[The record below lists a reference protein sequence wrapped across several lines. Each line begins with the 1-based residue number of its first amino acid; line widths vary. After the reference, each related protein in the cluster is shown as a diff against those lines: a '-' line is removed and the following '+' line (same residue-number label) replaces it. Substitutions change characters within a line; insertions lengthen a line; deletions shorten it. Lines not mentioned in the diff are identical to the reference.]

1 MTDATNP
8 TDEVAPETGDTTD
21 NTESV
26 ESLRAQLE
34 EAQAA
39 HARARAD
46 YANLE
51 RRSQEQR
58 LEVGR
63 AALTDA
69 VRGFL
74 PVLDDLL
81 RAIEAAE
88 TNVTEGEAAWLE
100 GVRLVAQKFKN
111 VLDQHGVEEI
121 DPFAPPEVRTRLVVQ
136 FLIADTFTASLDRL
150 TGDEQKAVK
159 QTVFDLQVNPE
170 SPGLNIE
177 KLKAGRDKAFQS
189 VRASQDIRII
199 IHRTAESLL
208 VCYVDHHDAA
218 YTWAERRV
226 LERHPTTGAAQLV
239 EVRETIDPGQLLSV
253 ALDLFVR
260 EGEAGEARD
269 VPHFLGGQG
278 HANAPRRTARH
289 SRRAG
294 SIWPSYVVSY
304 LTRGSAAVS
313 GVAFSGMKTSGLGR
327 GHGGGPCRM
336 FWERFQ

>member
-121 DPFAPPEVRTRLVVQ
+121 HALGQPFDPTKHE
-136 FLIADTFTASLDRL
+136 
-150 TGDEQKAVK
+150 AV
-159 QTVFDLQVNPE
+159 
-170 SPGLNIE
+170 
-177 KLKAGRDKAFQS
+177 
-189 VRASQDIRII
+189 
-199 IHRTAESLL
+199 
-208 VCYVDHHDAA
+208 
-218 YTWAERRV
+218 
-226 LERHPTTGAAQLV
+226 GAA
-239 EVRETIDPGQLLSV
+239 PGPEGMVVHLLQRGYTLRDRV
-253 ALDLFVR
+253 IRPAMVMVGNG
-260 EGEAGEARD
+260 EGTA
-269 VPHFLGGQG
+269 PQSGQG
-278 HANAPRRTARH
+278 
-289 SRRAG
+289 
-294 SIWPSYVVSY
+294 
-304 LTRGSAAVS
+304 
-313 GVAFSGMKTSGLGR
+313 
-327 GHGGGPCRM
+327 
-336 FWERFQ
+336 

>member
-8 TDEVAPETGDTTD
+8 TDEAAPEAGDATES
-21 NTESV
+21 TESV

-88 TNVTEGEAAWLE
+88 ANVTEGEAAWLE
-100 GVRLVAQKFKN
+100 GVRLVAQKFKT

-121 DPFAPPEVRTRLVVQ
+121 HALGQSFDPTKHE
-136 FLIADTFTASLDRL
+136 
-150 TGDEQKAVK
+150 AV
-159 QTVFDLQVNPE
+159 
-170 SPGLNIE
+170 
-177 KLKAGRDKAFQS
+177 
-189 VRASQDIRII
+189 
-199 IHRTAESLL
+199 
-208 VCYVDHHDAA
+208 
-218 YTWAERRV
+218 
-226 LERHPTTGAAQLV
+226 GAA
-239 EVRETIDPGQLLSV
+239 PGPEGVVVHLLQRGYTLRDRV
-253 ALDLFVR
+253 IRPAMVMVGNG
-260 EGEAGEARD
+260 EGTA
-269 VPHFLGGQG
+269 PQSGQG
-278 HANAPRRTARH
+278 
-289 SRRAG
+289 
-294 SIWPSYVVSY
+294 
-304 LTRGSAAVS
+304 
-313 GVAFSGMKTSGLGR
+313 
-327 GHGGGPCRM
+327 
-336 FWERFQ
+336 